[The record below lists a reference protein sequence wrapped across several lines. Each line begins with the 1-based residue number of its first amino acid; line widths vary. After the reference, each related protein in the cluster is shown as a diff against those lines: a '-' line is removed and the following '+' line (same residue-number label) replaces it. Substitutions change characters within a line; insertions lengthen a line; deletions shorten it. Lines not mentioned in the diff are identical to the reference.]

1 MSLRKSPQLTPA
13 LLAAARNNAQHS
25 TGPRSAAAKQNSK
38 FNALKHGGRVR
49 DENRYQVMLALGED
63 PEQLQ
68 TLTEEL
74 MSAFGPGDALWEKQL
89 EDLAWLY
96 SRRERLERAQQ
107 GLKRRA
113 LQAIEDWQH
122 RRQQEMARVTFDA
135 SQHEMLDV
143 HLSDSTDRG
152 VTLRR
157 TLSFLELVREEV
169 KQRTFQVRQYAVLE
183 SLYRGTTGWRQALI
197 FSLLHRF
204 GDPMCLEAQQADE
217 EEQQYRRKMG
227 IAYEPPGEPEYQEL
241 LRLLEEEIASVR
253 EEFAYAEKANEE
265 RAAIERDACLAP
277 AGETWRM
284 MLRQEAALDR
294 SIDRK
299 VRILLRLRK
308 ELTNLPIAPAGQD
321 DGGRTENI
329 EEALDSDISSDDP
342 RSEEFTNL
350 PVAPAGQDNG
360 ARMDNTEKAFDSDI
374 SSQNS
379 QSVEALQ
386 SLKMNDRGGNVIE
399 NKGSGFEDR
408 QGSGNVIENKS
419 SYALK
424 AGMLLK
430 RKDVGGMW

>member
-13 LLAAARNNAQHS
+13 LLAAARNNARHS
-25 TGPRSAAAKQNSK
+25 TGPRSPAAKQNSK

-49 DENRYQVMLALGED
+49 DENRYQAMLALGED
-63 PEQLQ
+63 PEQFQ

-74 MSAFGPGDALWEKQL
+74 MSAFGPGDALWQKQID
-89 EDLAWLY
+89 DLAWLY
-96 SRRERLERAQQ
+96 CRRERLERAQE

-113 LQAIEDWQH
+113 LQAIDDWQH
-122 RRQQEMARVTFDA
+122 RRRQEMARVTFDA

-143 HLSDSTDRG
+143 HLSESTDRG

-157 TLSFLELVREEV
+157 TLSFLELIREEV
-169 KQRTFQVRQYAVLE
+169 KERTFQVRQYAVLE
-183 SLYRGTTGWRQALI
+183 SLYSGTTGWRQALI
-197 FSLLHRF
+197 FRLLHHF

-227 IAYEPPGEPEYQEL
+227 IDYEPPGEAGRQEL

-277 AGETWRM
+277 AGETWSM

-308 ELTNLPIAPAGQD
+308 ESA
-321 DGGRTENI
+321 
-329 EEALDSDISSDDP
+329 
-342 RSEEFTNL
+342 NL
-350 PVAPAGQDNG
+350 PVAPADQDDGPTVGN
-360 ARMDNTEKAFDSDI
+360 MEDTFDSDI
-374 SSQNS
+374 ASYNS
-379 QSVEALQ
+379 QSVRVVED
-386 SLKMNDRGGNVIE
+386 LKLNEQHGNVYE
-399 NKGSGFEDR
+399 NKGSRLDN
-408 QGSGNVIENKS
+408 QGPSGNVIENKC
-419 SYALK
+419 SYAQN

-430 RKDVGGMW
+430 RKGVIGNAELHATSKWPSTLPISDGGRSLR